1 MLECL
6 GARGPGIEAW
16 EECLDVEGDALR
28 AGDEGLGV
36 AAGRIIDFRP
46 VAQGFGREVRRNPGV
61 VNEEARQRRGVRP
74 RLGEARPDVCDV
86 VALECDD
93 EVGVIQVRCVERATA
108 MARRRD
114 PDSVERGK
122 RAPARR
128 QAGDRPGARGEDRP
142 VRSVTAYQRLGDHR
156 PRRVAGAYEQE
167 SGRSHAPSYHA
178 CPGADRRLRPT
189 NPLASLGVERRRNPV
204 AGICEGRV
212 VVITGAGRGIGR
224 EHALAFAREGAKVV
238 INDLG
243 GSVDGA
249 GNDEGPAQQVVD
261 EIRAMGGEAVANTD
275 NVTDYAGAGRIIQTA
290 LDTFGGLDVV
300 VNNAGILRDRMFVN
314 MTEEEFDSV
323 IAVHLRGTFA
333 VTRHAADY
341 WRARAKAGETNDAR
355 IISTS
360 SPSGIFG
367 NIGQANYGA
376 AKAGIAAMTIILAD
390 ELGRLGVTANA
401 IAPVALTRMTEGLPL
416 FAEAEGAQR
425 DASGYHPMDPAN
437 ISPLVVWL
445 GSPLSAGV
453 TGRVFTVMGGEIG
466 VAEPW
471 VKGPVASK
479 DGRWDPAELTD
490 VVPGLVAR
498 ARGNSDMGG
507 KTR

>member
-1 MLECL
+1 M
-6 GARGPGIEAW
+6 
-16 EECLDVEGDALR
+16 
-28 AGDEGLGV
+28 
-36 AAGRIIDFRP
+36 
-46 VAQGFGREVRRNPGV
+46 
-61 VNEEARQRRGVRP
+61 
-74 RLGEARPDVCDV
+74 
-86 VALECDD
+86 
-93 EVGVIQVRCVERATA
+93 
-108 MARRRD
+108 
-114 PDSVERGK
+114 
-122 RAPARR
+122 
-128 QAGDRPGARGEDRP
+128 
-142 VRSVTAYQRLGDHR
+142 
-156 PRRVAGAYEQE
+156 
-167 SGRSHAPSYHA
+167 
-178 CPGADRRLRPT
+178 
-189 NPLASLGVERRRNPV
+189 

-212 VVITGAGRGIGR
+212 VVTTGAGRGIGR